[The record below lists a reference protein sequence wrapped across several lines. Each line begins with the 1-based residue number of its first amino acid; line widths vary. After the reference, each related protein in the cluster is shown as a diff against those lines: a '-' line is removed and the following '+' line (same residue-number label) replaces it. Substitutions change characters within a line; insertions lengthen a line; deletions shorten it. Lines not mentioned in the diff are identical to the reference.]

1 MLKYIYTEKK
11 ELSYMKEYL
20 KNFKDKKFWFSI
32 ILFLGGQSFLYSTLK
47 HFQHNLH
54 TFNFAIDDKIP
65 FIPSFIFIYNMFYPF
80 LFFTFY
86 SIYGKDK
93 KRYDKGVIA
102 AFIGYIIC
110 NIIFLTYSVEMIRPD
125 ITNLDLN
132 WITQLVLE
140 ITYSCDTPAINCFP
154 SIHCLFCF
162 EAIYTVLRCN
172 NFKTRNK
179 ILTSIIALTIIAS
192 IFFVKQHYVVD
203 MIAAL
208 IICVIC
214 NLFVELI
221 YDKIKKKK

>member
-1 MLKYIYTEKK
+1 
-11 ELSYMKEYL
+11 
-20 KNFKDKKFWFSI
+20 
-32 ILFLGGQSFLYSTLK
+32 
-47 HFQHNLH
+47 
-54 TFNFAIDDKIP
+54 
-65 FIPSFIFIYNMFYPF
+65 MFYPF

-140 ITYSCDTPAINCFP
+140 ITYACDTPAINCFP

-162 EAIYTVLRCN
+162 QTIYTLIRCKDMKKLPKVL
-172 NFKTRNK
+172 FS
-179 ILTSIIALTIIAS
+179 LFALTIIAS

-203 MIAAL
+203 MIAAFA
-208 IICVIC
+208 IVIIC
-214 NLFVELI
+214 NLFIELV
-221 YDKIKKKK
+221 YDKIKKNK